1 MNPKQGE
8 TLLEQLKMQAN
19 SGVCRA
25 SLTDGSTDITDTSQ
39 LLVLVRGIH
48 SASEA
53 HEEVASLRS
62 LKSITTGE
70 DLFLRRRE
78 ARCEI
83 LPSVTTDGD
92 RNINGSLT
100 GVGRI
105 CEVTLVNSAKP
116 RMFQCIVRL
125 EAVRRRTLQL
135 EMKGLLELLL

>member
-1 MNPKQGE
+1 MNPKQGT

-25 SLTDGSTDITDTSQ
+25 FLTDGSTDITDSSR
-39 LLVLVRGIH
+39 LMVLVHGIH
-48 SASEA
+48 SASEV
-53 HEEVASLRS
+53 HEEVAGLRS
-62 LKSITTGE
+62 VKGITTGE

-78 ARCEI
+78 ALTPSKLRCEI

-105 CEVTLVNSAKP
+105 CEEVTHVKSESQECFNAS
-116 RMFQCIVRL
+116 FV
-125 EAVRRRTLQL
+125 
-135 EMKGLLELLL
+135 